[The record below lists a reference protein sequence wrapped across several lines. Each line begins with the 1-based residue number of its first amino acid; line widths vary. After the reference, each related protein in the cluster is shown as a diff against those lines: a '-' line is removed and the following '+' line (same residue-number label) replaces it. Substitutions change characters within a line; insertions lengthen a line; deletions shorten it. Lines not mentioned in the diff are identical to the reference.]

1 MAYTDKVTEVIDGDT
16 FKRQSSTKNVRL
28 ENVYAPELG
37 KPGGY
42 AAKRELQ
49 RLIDYENVSI
59 DEVGSSYDRVVA
71 QVNRARDG
79 LDVNA
84 AMRRFLNQS

>member
-1 MAYTDKVTEVIDGDT
+1 MAYNDKVTEVIDGDT

-28 ENVYAPELG
+28 KNVYAPELG

-59 DEVGSSYDRVVA
+59 NETGTTYDRVEA
-71 QVNRARDG
+71 QVNRSRDG
-79 LDVNA
+79 LDVNR
-84 AMRRFLNQS
+84 AMREFLRRT